1 MCVYVCLCMYGVYW
15 HVCVC
20 VCVCM
25 GYVSVCVCVYI
36 RVSVCVWGMSAC
48 VSVSVYIC
56 VCVRGMLVCVCECVS
71 VCVWGVSACVCV
83 RAGSIPPPP
92 HAIPALL
99 PFLSL
104 LHNSLLF
111 GWAAVPGFLFSC
123 IPIFH
128 YSPLFLFSGLYNTAR
143 RMWKCS
149 YNMTHELQCHN
160 RAWWG
165 LRPGGFGMRR
175 ERGAG
180 RMQKSWRCWDAFPLK
195 PRVSD

>member
-1 MCVYVCLCMYGVYW
+1 MCVYRVCQYVCVSVCLCVYGVCR
-15 HVCVC
+15 CVC
-20 VCVCM
+20 VCVC
-25 GYVSVCVCVYI
+25 
-36 RVSVCVWGMSAC
+36 VSVCVWGMS
-48 VSVSVYIC
+48 
-56 VCVRGMLVCVCECVS
+56 VCVCECVC
-71 VCVWGVSACVCV
+71 VCVWGVLACVCV
-83 RAGSIPPPP
+83 CTGSTRPPP

-143 RMWKCS
+143 RMWKRS
-149 YNMTHELQCHN
+149 YNMTPEPRCHN

-180 RMQKSWRCWDAFPLK
+180 RMQKSWRCWDDFPLK